1 MREIKNNNNI
11 LFVDDDEK
19 VINAFKK
26 QLQNKFNV
34 DFVMNPIDA
43 LELIKKN
50 SQYSVVISD
59 MKMPGLDGLKFLEKV
74 KKISSLTTRIMI
86 TGYADLDLAINAINK
101 GNIFRFL
108 TKPCPKE
115 DLLKTIEE
123 AIKNYNEAIKQK
135 IESLTDP
142 LTGLWNRR
150 YLNKE
155 MSRVLNSAERYNY
168 NFSLVFIDINCLKKI
183 NDTLG
188 HDSGDLAIK
197 TIAKLLN
204 DTCRNTDIISRYGGD
219 EFIILLEHT
228 DRKGT
233 ENLVNRLKNKISEE
247 HTNKNL
253 SMDIGI
259 STGIATFPDDAKD
272 IKTLLK
278 IADKEMYKDKN
289 PNTNLSSH

>member
-253 SMDIGI
+253 SMDVGI